1 MNVNERDVAEGE
13 SAYAAARLD
22 FLNYKPIPDYSHPL
36 PDVPAAMREKFLN
49 RLRFLYGEAKAR
61 KWLPELERLIK
72 VHQAHKTEEIV
83 ELEKKVEPARR
94 FTQKDVA
101 LITYGDLIKTKEH
114 SPLAGLSSFLQERTE
129 LRKVINIVHILP
141 FFPYSSDRGFSVTDF
156 REVDP
161 RLGSWVDIEEMT
173 KHYRLMFDG
182 VFNHIS
188 SHSAAFREMLNGHPV
203 YRNLAIVFRSPD
215 ELTPEQR
222 KLIVRPRTSDILTRF
237 DSIEG
242 PLWVWTTF
250 SPDQIDL
257 NFKNPAV
264 LMHIVDTLLLY
275 VRKGANLVR
284 LDAVTYLWA
293 EPGTPSVNLEQ
304 THEIIKLM
312 RDVLNVAAPNVALV
326 TETNVPH
333 EQNVAYFGNGYDEAQ
348 MVYNFSLPPLVLH
361 TFYKEDAETLSEWV
375 DSLVYPSDQ
384 TTFFNILDTHDG
396 IGLMGAKGI
405 LPTEEIDWMI
415 QKARSHGAFISYRAV
430 GDGGQEPYEINST
443 WYGALNPPDSGE
455 SLNLQAKRFVAS
467 RAIALAIR
475 GVPGI
480 YFHGLIGTAND
491 PAVVERSGVKRD
503 INRVMVEEEA
513 LLDEVKNS
521 ESRLMQIVTRL
532 LPILKART
540 RERVFHPNVRQRV
553 LRITPQVFTLL
564 REPEGEAS
572 PVLAVTSVTRE
583 RVVLQVPREAL
594 GVEASQW
601 RDLISGKTVSM
612 GPSGLSITLDPYDVT
627 WLTPDR

>member
-1 MNVNERDVAEGE
+1 
-13 SAYAAARLD
+13 
-22 FLNYKPIPDYSHPL
+22 
-36 PDVPAAMREKFLN
+36 
-49 RLRFLYGEAKAR
+49 
-61 KWLPELERLIK
+61 
-72 VHQAHKTEEIV
+72 
-83 ELEKKVEPARR
+83 
-94 FTQKDVA
+94 
-101 LITYGDLIKTKEH
+101 
-114 SPLAGLSSFLQERTE
+114 
-129 LRKVINIVHILP
+129 
-141 FFPYSSDRGFSVTDF
+141 
-156 REVDP
+156 
-161 RLGSWVDIEEMT
+161 VDIEEMT
-173 KHYRLMFDG
+173 QHYRLMFDG

-188 SHSAAFREMLNGHPV
+188 SHSTAFREMLNGHPA

-222 KLIVRPRTSDILTRF
+222 KVIIRPRTSDILTRF

-242 PLWVWTTF
+242 PIWVWTTF

-257 NFKNPAV
+257 NFKNPVV
-264 LMHIVDTLLLY
+264 LMHIIDTLLLY

-293 EPGTPSVNLEQ
+293 EPGTPSANLEQ

-333 EQNVAYFGNGYDEAQ
+333 EQNVSYFGNGNDEAQ

-361 TFYKEDAETLSEWV
+361 TFYREDAGALSEWV

-405 LPTEEIDWMI
+405 LSTEEIGWMI
-415 QKARSHGAFISYRAV
+415 EKARSHGAFISYRAL

-443 WYGALNPPDSGE
+443 WFGALNPPDSGE
-455 SLNLQAKRFVAS
+455 PLRLQAKRFVAS

-480 YFHGLIGTAND
+480 YFHGLIGTVND
-491 PAVVERSGVKRD
+491 PAVVEKSGVKRD

-513 LLDEVKNS
+513 LLNEAKDP
-521 ESRLMQIVTRL
+521 ESRLMQVVTRL

-540 RERVFHPNVRQRV
+540 REKAFHPNVRQRV
-553 LRITPQVFTLL
+553 LRITPQVFALL
-564 REPEGEAS
+564 REPDGGDS
-572 PVLAVTSVTRE
+572 PVLALTSVTKE
-583 RVVLQVPREAL
+583 RVPLHIPREVL
-594 GVEASQW
+594 GIEASHW
-601 RDLISGKTVSM
+601 RDLIGEKGVTVD
-612 GPSGLSITLDPYDVT
+612 PSGLSVILDPYDVT
-627 WLTPDR
+627 WLTPQR